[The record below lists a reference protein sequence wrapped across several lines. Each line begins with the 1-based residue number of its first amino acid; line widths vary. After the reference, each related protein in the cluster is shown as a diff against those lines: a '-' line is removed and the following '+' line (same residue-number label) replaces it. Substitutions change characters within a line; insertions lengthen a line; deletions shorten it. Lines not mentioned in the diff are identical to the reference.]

1 MMLFSKDEYRSIAKL
16 QGGLS
21 NNNTIDDDGMPS
33 KKNRNNNKRGNKGR
47 MMVATTGT
55 TTTAN
60 NHNTTVGDAVAV
72 ASSSPL
78 SLFSL
83 DAAITEAKWEAACGS
98 STTHHRRA
106 SVVVASDVP
115 HAANSSSSVVT
126 TMIINDEN
134 APPNEKR
141 TIIDNRLHQ
150 HDGGFLPLGKPRR
163 SFVGTKTMRIPG
175 SVAVVAT
182 ASPAETTA
190 AAATTTAT
198 TPVDSSDDEVE
209 DLNGDGNSLESL
221 SPYSSMSSS
230 TPRPAS
236 AGGGIV
242 SNERTTPPGPPPP
255 PPSSEMNYSTI
266 MTTTSLYNLMGGQSD
281 VICTPLTLE
290 LSRVLECSSFDN
302 VSPSPAPAA
311 KVIDEVVPGGDDD
324 TPEDYSMPSVVDD
337 DLPYP
342 PSAEIVRIASAATT
356 TASSSSEVA
365 TTDVVQTI
373 YGAIKDAWASGK
385 RIPVVSYLVDAAEA
399 AAAELLH
406 RIVASASGGGV
417 GNSREMVLL
426 DIDERVVKPRMKM
439 LDEVIV
445 SPIIW
450 GVWRVVESI
459 AMKTDEMVI
468 GPISRGPLGALLFV
482 DGNKKHAEVRS

>member
-1 MMLFSKDEYRSIAKL
+1 
-16 QGGLS
+16 
-21 NNNTIDDDGMPS
+21 
-33 KKNRNNNKRGNKGR
+33 
-47 MMVATTGT
+47 
-55 TTTAN
+55 
-60 NHNTTVGDAVAV
+60 
-72 ASSSPL
+72 
-78 SLFSL
+78 
-83 DAAITEAKWEAACGS
+83 
-98 STTHHRRA
+98 
-106 SVVVASDVP
+106 
-115 HAANSSSSVVT
+115 
-126 TMIINDEN
+126 
-134 APPNEKR
+134 
-141 TIIDNRLHQ
+141 
-150 HDGGFLPLGKPRR
+150 
-163 SFVGTKTMRIPG
+163 
-175 SVAVVAT
+175 
-182 ASPAETTA
+182 
-190 AAATTTAT
+190 
-198 TPVDSSDDEVE
+198 
-209 DLNGDGNSLESL
+209 
-221 SPYSSMSSS
+221 
-230 TPRPAS
+230 
-236 AGGGIV
+236 
-242 SNERTTPPGPPPP
+242 
-255 PPSSEMNYSTI
+255 MNYSTI

-356 TASSSSEVA
+356 TTSSSSEVA